1 MKELMETGGTL
12 WGGSVSDTVSVAALR
27 ERTAARRWSPA
38 WAFLARDRT
47 WMVLSVLWR
56 GDSTTGHYRLCEGGE
71 QISSLGRNRAGLA
84 GQLARLPPSGSMGFG
99 SFSGLQMTRVLCQSE
114 VIAWV

>member
-12 WGGSVSDTVSVAALR
+12 WGGGVSDTISVAALR

-56 GDSTTGHYRLCEGGE
+56 GDVQQGIIGCVKAGNKLVHWAGT
-71 QISSLGRNRAGLA
+71 GLA
-84 GQLARLPPSGSMGFG
+84 
-99 SFSGLQMTRVLCQSE
+99 
-114 VIAWV
+114 